1 MTKAEPAETPAK
13 KEPMSAP
20 QNRFLPWYLPI
31 GYLILRLNVAALNTK
46 LDEKG
51 ESDKVILMF
60 FNESIIKMCKITA
73 KHMESIS
80 MKYRWEYGIIC
91 VTVPRFFLW
100 GKNEISDKITFSSR
114 PIANFLPPPN
124 QWAAGCGVSPR
135 SRHILQLLN
144 FGGFSR
150 IILPIREFKTIFGG
164 FFKRLQKERR

>member
-20 QNRFLPWYLPI
+20 QIRFLPWSLPI

-51 ESDKVILMF
+51 ECDKVIIMF

-80 MKYRWEYGIIC
+80 MKYR
-91 VTVPRFFLW
+91 
-100 GKNEISDKITFSSR
+100 
-114 PIANFLPPPN
+114 
-124 QWAAGCGVSPR
+124 
-135 SRHILQLLN
+135 
-144 FGGFSR
+144 
-150 IILPIREFKTIFGG
+150 
-164 FFKRLQKERR
+164 